1 MEPEVSLA
9 RFVSS
14 APLASFPEDVLTVVK
29 RVVLATLGTAVAGAG
44 EEGCGTLRKML
55 VARGGA
61 PEATTFVFHD
71 RLPAP
76 SAALLNGTMCRA
88 LDFCDA
94 MAPGLHIGSSLVPA
108 VFAAMELRGG
118 CSGEEF
124 LTALAVGCE
133 VGSRLNLDEPEYNG
147 FDPTGVAGVFAAA
160 AGAARMLRLNPNQT
174 LHALAL
180 AFNRAGASF
189 QSNVDGSLAVRL
201 IQGWVAESGIECALL
216 AREGFTGP
224 RRFLSGIYGYAH
236 LYARGRRAPQSFV
249 ADLGKNFLAK
259 NVVFKKYPS
268 CGVTQGATELA
279 LAALRELSL
288 RPELI
293 EQVKVALPPYSYK
306 LVGHDFAIGDNPRVN
321 AQFSVQY
328 CVANALVRGS
338 SKLTHFRESE
348 IRNPEVLNLVKRVS
362 VRSAPEMDAR
372 GHSSVDVTIVT
383 KDGRTKEQR
392 LDISPGF
399 PGAEL
404 TAREHL
410 ARFRDCMEYAAYPL
424 PRAQAD
430 MLVVMVED
438 LAVQRDVREML
449 QLMKAPSP
457 GIDALERAAA
467 AAQ

>member
-1 MEPEVSLA
+1 MQPELDLA
-9 RFVSS
+9 NFVSN
-14 APLASFPEDVLTVVK
+14 APLAGFPDDVLTVVK

-55 VARGGA
+55 VARGGT
-61 PEATTFVFHD
+61 PESTTFVFHD

-76 SAALLNGTMCRA
+76 SAALINGTMCRA

-108 VFAAMELRGG
+108 AFAAMELRGG
-118 CSGEEF
+118 CSGEEL

-147 FDPTGVAGVFAAA
+147 FDPTGVVGVFAAA
-160 AGAARMLRLNPNQT
+160 AGAARILRLTPDQT

-201 IQGWVAESGIECALL
+201 IQGWVAESGITCALL
-216 AREGFTGP
+216 AREGITGP
-224 RRFLSGIYGYAH
+224 KRFLSGIYGYAH
-236 LYARGRRAPQSFV
+236 LFARDRREPQSFV
-249 ADLGKNFLAK
+249 ADLGEKFLVKNI
-259 NVVFKKYPS
+259 VFKKYPS

-279 LAALRELSL
+279 LAAARELSL
-288 RPELI
+288 RPDMI
-293 EQVKVALPPYSYK
+293 EQVKVALPPYSYR

-328 CVANALVRGS
+328 CVANAIARGS
-338 SKLTHFRESE
+338 SKLTHFRDDE
-348 IRNPEVLNLVKRVS
+348 IRDPKILNLVKRVA

-404 TAREHL
+404 TAQEHL
-410 ARFRDCMEYAAYPL
+410 ARFWDCMEYAAYPL
-424 PRAQAD
+424 PRAQAE
-430 MLVVMVED
+430 MLVETVDD
-438 LAVQRDVREML
+438 LAARRDARAIL
-449 QLMKAPSP
+449 LLMKAPIQRVDRS
-457 GIDALERAAA
+457 EAAVA
-467 AAQ
+467 AR